1 MSFSITDHRL
11 VVIAVAFVV
20 APLVNKL
27 LGPSAQLLG
36 YKMREKFLHWVRYI
50 QVSNG

>member
-1 MSFSITDHRL
+1 MSFSITDHQL
-11 VVIAVAFVV
+11 VVIAVALV
-20 APLVNKL
+20 ASPLVNKL

-36 YKMREKFLHWVRYI
+36 YKMREKFLYWVRYI